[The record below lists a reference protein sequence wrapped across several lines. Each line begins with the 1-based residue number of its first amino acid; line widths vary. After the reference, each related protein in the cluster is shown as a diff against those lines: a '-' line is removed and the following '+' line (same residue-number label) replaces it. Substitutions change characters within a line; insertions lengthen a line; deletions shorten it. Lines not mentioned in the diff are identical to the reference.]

1 MAYIKVE
8 NLKYRYPNTK
18 KLALDDLNFEI
29 EKGSFIGIAGA
40 NGAGKSTLCQAFN
53 GLVPGFFKGAYG
65 GRVIIDGEETAKV
78 PVSRL
83 CQKVGLVFQNPFNQ
97 LSGAKETVFEEIA
110 FGLQNFGVPAD
121 EMIKRVNEVMELL
134 DIAEYKRRNPFDLS
148 GGQMQRVALAGI
160 LAMKPDVIV
169 LDEPTSQ
176 LDPAGSEEVF
186 AAD

>member
-121 EMIKRVNEVMELL
+121 EMIKRVNEVMEFLILQNISGEILL
-134 DIAEYKRRNPFDLS
+134 ICQEDRCRE
-148 GGQMQRVALAGI
+148 
-160 LAMKPDVIV
+160 
-169 LDEPTSQ
+169 
-176 LDPAGSEEVF
+176 
-186 AAD
+186 